1 MINGSF
7 CQVPTGIVIQGWALT
22 LFCFRNIQSDFQTAP
37 PDKQRPTYDTRR
49 ERITKEKRQ
58 QEKGKK
64 PLHWWRYSLILNE
77 ENNFNI
83 FPKCPPDEIPPCI
96 FQYETVQTPLFWAEN
111 VVCGHWGEKLHRQLV
126 GGWLKMVR
134 FGPTGPPM
142 VCFLP
147 TRRQKNANFE
157 MILIMLL
164 ILLQTCWE
172 YDGTF

>member
-1 MINGSF
+1 MVASVK
-7 CQVPTGIVIQGWALT
+7 CLQGLLSKAGHWHYSALET
-22 LFCFRNIQSDFQTAP
+22 YSLFRTA
-37 PDKQRPTYDTRR
+37 PDKQRPTYVTRR
-49 ERITKEKRQ
+49 ERITKDKRQ

-64 PLHWWRYSLILNE
+64 PLHWWRYSLVLNE

-83 FPKCPPDEIPPCI
+83 FPKCPPDENPPCS
-96 FQYETVQTPLFWAEN
+96 FQYETVQMPLFWAEC
-111 VVCGHWGEKLHRQLV
+111 VVCGHWGEKLNRQLM

-157 MILIMLL
+157 MILIMFLFWYRRVENM
-164 ILLQTCWE
+164 TVPFK
-172 YDGTF
+172 G